1 VFYKIVFIQM
11 LEDNVV
17 TSVWTSDGDIN
28 NFPINIELHQGST
41 LSPYL
46 LDFMMDEVTRDIQ
59 SGISWCM
66 LFADDVILVDER
78 KTGGWTQVGFVEMDF
93 GGKKVLDLIGLK

>member
-1 VFYKIVFIQM
+1 M

-46 LDFMMDEVTRDIQ
+46 LDFVMDEVTRDIQ

-93 GGKKVLDLIGLK
+93 GGKKVLDLVGLK

>member
-46 LDFMMDEVTRDIQ
+46 LDFVMDEVTRDIQ

-66 LFADDVILVDER
+66 LFADDVILVDGR

-93 GGKKVLDLIGLK
+93 GGKKVLDLVGLK